1 MFKHLMLVLIAQPT
15 PTPEWALNAVDSL
28 AVHCDAELV
37 AALSTITIPDMC
49 NALARRLVGAD
60 AAIAA
65 ENQRGVEAADALAT
79 RFASV
84 IGSSDKHRLERFDSC
99 GILDPQLACHRV
111 VATSRRLAQ
120 TSADAGTE
128 LMAYA
133 RERHADLLV
142 MRGFGHARMREFFLG
157 GATRSVIEAPL
168 LPVLLSH

>member
-84 IGSSDKHRLERFDSC
+84 IGSSDKHRLERFD
-99 GILDPQLACHRV
+99 
-111 VATSRRLAQ
+111 
-120 TSADAGTE
+120 
-128 LMAYA
+128 
-133 RERHADLLV
+133 
-142 MRGFGHARMREFFLG
+142 
-157 GATRSVIEAPL
+157 
-168 LPVLLSH
+168 